1 MIVEQENTVQK
12 QTENWNS
19 EEEMSLSE
27 IESHFLGVLFPG
39 RGRVMTCLVILT
51 VLLVLTL
58 VFWRSFGWH
67 FYEKGPTPNGE
78 KMIQI
83 TAQKIRLVHR
93 LEDGTVSSEIPS
105 WIHENI
111 PGTVYDKLRT
121 NKNNLSIYDEE
132 LNENVQRA
140 LKEVYWIQKVDRIQK
155 FYPPFLEIEVTYRRP
170 AMLVSVSGRSFPGGA
185 SSEEENHSYYIPIS
199 SDCCILPMDEGNFP
213 VPAEELEN
221 FPTFCGEAPKEFYDT
236 EEPLDITA
244 FPGYQPPIS
253 KNPGTLWS
261 NDSQIRDAVK
271 IVNLL
276 GDRWKKFGLDYL
288 CIEKKKDDP
297 ITEFASNKFFCLVTK
312 NGSRIHWGQ
321 CVNEAF
327 SKGDVLDV
335 DKIAGLDEFFEPR
348 GYLDT
353 PEELYNF
360 NFRIQTENEKTLQF
374 QKKQR

>member
-12 QTENWNS
+12 QTENWDS

-27 IESHFLGVLFPG
+27 IESHFLGALFPG
-39 RGRVMTCLVILT
+39 RGRVMTCLMILA

-67 FYEKGPTPNGE
+67 FYEKGPTRNGE

-93 LEDGTVSSEIPS
+93 LEDGTVSSETPS

-111 PGTVYDKLRT
+111 AGTVYNKLLI
-121 NKNNLSIYDEE
+121 NQNDLSIYDEE

-140 LKEVYWIQKVDRIQK
+140 LKEVYWIQKVNRIRK

-170 AMLVSVSGRSFPGGA
+170 AMLVSVSNDSFSG
-185 SSEEENHSYYIPIS
+185 SSTSESERHFYYVPLS
-199 SDCCILPMDEGNFP
+199 SDCCILPMDEENFP
-213 VPAEELEN
+213 VPPEELED
-221 FPTFCGEAPKEFYDT
+221 FPTFCGDAPDAFYSS
-236 EEPLDITA
+236 EELLDITA
-244 FPGYQPPIS
+244 FSGCQPPIS
-253 KNPGTLWS
+253 QTPGNLWS
-261 NDSQIRDAVK
+261 NDTQISDAVK

-288 CIEKKKDDP
+288 CVEKNINDP
-297 ITEFASNKFFCLVTK
+297 SSQYSTKRSFCLVSK

-321 CVNEAF
+321 CVDEAV
-327 SKGDVLDV
+327 SKGDVLDA
-335 DKIAGLDEFFEPR
+335 DKIVKLDEMFKAR

-353 PEELYNF
+353 PEEPF
-360 NFRIQTENEKTLQF
+360 NMSFHKQTSNEKTLPLSETE
-374 QKKQR
+374 R